1 MTLPYD
7 KSAAI
12 VVLPSLA
19 DGQITRPALRRWLA
33 RGTVSRVEQ
42 PQELLQSVLE
52 CLQQPYP
59 EQGIGALRMWGQTGD
74 RPTVWIAAA
83 DPVYLEP
90 RRDKLFLH
98 GLYGDKMPNAD
109 LHAIFDYLQE
119 RLAGSD
125 RYGFARIGA
134 HGYVRADNPMQTSH
148 APAYAVD
155 QHYPNDFMPSGDRS
169 GSYHTLRSEVEMAL
183 HEHPINAR
191 RESEGLPPVNSL
203 WLWGGGFA
211 PELHTE
217 PHPPLF
223 ADDYLLQGYWQSKTA
238 VVEDWPGS
246 IAACLDAAI
255 AGFVAVP
262 CAAGDNSDWLQT
274 CLEELRQALLS
285 GRIGQL
291 TLLLADGFVVNMQRA
306 DAWKFWRFGS
316 ELFEPRT

>member
-1 MTLPYD
+1 VTLPYD

-19 DGQITRPALRRWLA
+19 GEQISNPALRRWLA
-33 RGTVSRVEQ
+33 RATVSRIDA
-42 PQELLQSVLE
+42 PKELLQSVLQ
-52 CLQQPYP
+52 CLNLPYP

-98 GLYGDKMPNAD
+98 SLYGDKMPSAD

-119 RLAGSD
+119 RLAASD
-125 RYGFARIGA
+125 RYGFAHIGP
-134 HGYVRADNPMQTSH
+134 HGYVRADKPMPTAS
-148 APAYAVD
+148 APACAVD
-155 QHYPNDFMPSGDRS
+155 QQYPNDYMPTGDESGA
-169 GSYHTLRSEVEMAL
+169 YHTLRSEVEMAL
-183 HEHPINAR
+183 HEHPINVR

-211 PELHTE
+211 PLQNTE

-223 ADDYLLQGYWQSKTA
+223 ADDYLLMGYWQSKTGVA
-238 VVEDWPGS
+238 ERWPGS
-246 IAACLDAAI
+246 IAACLDAAV

-262 CAAGDNSDWLQT
+262 NAVADDPDWLQT
-274 CLEELRQALLS
+274 CLEELRQAMNS
-285 GRIGQL
+285 GRISQL
-291 TLLLADGFVVNMQRA
+291 TLILADGYIVNVQRA
-306 DAWKFWRFGS
+306 DSWKFWRQRS
-316 ELFEPRT
+316 ALFEPRN